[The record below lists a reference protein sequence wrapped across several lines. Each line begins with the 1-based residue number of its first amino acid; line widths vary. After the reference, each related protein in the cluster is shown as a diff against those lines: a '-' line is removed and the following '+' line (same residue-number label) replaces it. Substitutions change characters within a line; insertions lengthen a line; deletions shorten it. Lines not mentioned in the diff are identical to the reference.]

1 MKPLPTT
8 DAIIAIAGEK
18 TFLRGQDY
26 ARLKRVNNLAGKN
39 GRITATVSGGKDYHV
54 EVYVTKED
62 KLQYICD
69 CPVGIRKWLCK
80 HVVAAVLAWNKSE
93 TENATEDISQIQ
105 EKLPQASLP
114 DAHVPE
120 SVMQSVEEKTFSHKP
135 VELKPNTPPL
145 AWIPARMLNAF
156 VFCPRLFYY
165 EFVEGIFL
173 HNAETLEGK
182 RQHKRVDKPGK
193 GLPKAKKDAGDTAEQ
208 SADIDPDEEAPPPF
222 QTRSVEL
229 GSDRLAINAK
239 LDLIEGIHLPDGRIA
254 VSPVEYKRG
263 APAREDDLTV
273 LWDADKMQLGAQIL
287 ILRDNGYVCNSGTV
301 FYRTT
306 RQRVEWIPDAADIA
320 WIEQKVTEARRTAQH
335 AYLPP
340 PLVDSPK
347 CPGCS
352 LAPVCLPDESLLL
365 AKSAEEEVDDASA
378 DPIFVQLEL
387 DLPIEFLPDDDELAD
402 SEKSFPDVTLPSLK
416 PSVAI
421 RRLVAPN
428 PETRPLYLNTPG
440 AFVRLRGETVIA
452 ECKGSKLGEWRLID
466 LHHIALMG
474 PIQISTALVQAC
486 CEREI
491 PIVYTSMGGYFYG
504 ITRGHG
510 LVNVTSRV
518 KQFAAAADTG
528 LALHIARLFVH
539 GKIRNQRVLLMR
551 NHVQCPPEASR
562 ALKWF
567 AALSLKATST
577 EQLFGIE
584 GNAAAIYFAN
594 FAGMLRGEDG
604 ESGRFSFNFNGR
616 NRRPPRDPVNAV
628 LSLCYALLVKECTLA
643 CSICG
648 LDPYVGFLHKIRHGK
663 PSLALDLMEEFRPLI
678 ADSAT
683 LTLFNNRMLSR
694 DDFIT
699 AGDAVSLTPT
709 ARRSVYQVYERR
721 LSDVITHPVF
731 GYKVSYRRAIELQA
745 RLLAKV
751 VSDEIESYIPFLTR

>member
-1 MKPLPTT
+1 MKPLPTP
-8 DAIIAIAGEK
+8 DAIIALAGEK

-26 ARLKRVNNLAGKN
+26 ARLKRVKN
-39 GRITATVSGGKDYHV
+39 MVENDGCITATVSGGSDYLV
-54 EVYVTKED
+54 SVSATDEN
-62 KLQYICD
+62 KLQHSCN
-69 CPVGIRKWLCK
+69 CPVGKRKWLCK
-80 HVVAAVLAWNKSE
+80 HTVAVVLAWH
-93 TENATEDISQIQ
+93 NATL
-105 EKLPQASLP
+105 EKSTESGRQCEKAPLP
-114 DAHVPE
+114 DILPAKISLK
-120 SVMQSVEEKTFSHKP
+120 SVAQPKDVNPPAALPARQEP
-135 VELKPNTPPL
+135 AGPPL
-145 AWIPARMLNAF
+145 AWIPARMLNEF
-156 VFCPRLFYY
+156 VYCPRLFYY

-173 HNAETLEGK
+173 HNADTLDGK

-193 GLPKAKKDAGDTAEQ
+193 GLPKAKKASDEPSDTEANSE
-208 SADIDPDEEAPPPF
+208 SEEEAPPPF

-229 GSDRLAINAK
+229 GSDRLAVNAK

-263 APAREDDLTV
+263 APAHEDDMTL
-273 LWDADKMQLGAQIL
+273 LWDADKMQLGVQIL
-287 ILRDNGYVCNSGTV
+287 ILRDNGYLCESGTV

-306 RQRVEWIPDAADIA
+306 RQRVEWTPDATDVA
-320 WIEQKVTEARRTAQH
+320 WIERKIVEARAVAQH
-335 AYLPP
+335 AGLPL
-340 PLVDSPK
+340 PLIDSPK
-347 CPGCS
+347 CPRCS

-365 AKSAEEEVDDASA
+365 AKSAAEEVAA
-378 DPIFVQLEL
+378 EFEEPTEVQLEL
-387 DLPIEFLPDDDELAD
+387 DLPLEMLTDDDLPAD
-402 SEKSFPDVTLPSLK
+402 SEKLFPDVIFPSLK

-466 LHHIALMG
+466 LHHVALMG

-486 CEREI
+486 CERDI

-510 LVNVTSRV
+510 LVNVASRV
-518 KQFAAAADTG
+518 AQFSTAADPS
-528 LALHIARLFVH
+528 LALPIARLFIH

-551 NHVQCPPEASR
+551 NHVQCPPEATR
-562 ALKWF
+562 TLKWF
-567 AALSLKATST
+567 AALALKAASV
-577 EQLFGIE
+577 EQLYGIE
-584 GNAAAIYFAN
+584 GSSAAIYFAN
-594 FAGMLRGEDG
+594 FSGMLRGEDG
-604 ESGRFSFNFNGR
+604 EAGRFAFDFNGR

-643 CSICG
+643 SAICG

-663 PSLALDLMEEFRPLI
+663 PSLALDLMEEFRPLV

-683 LTLFNNRMLSR
+683 LTLFNNRMLSV

-699 AGDAVSLTPT
+699 AGDAVSLTPP
-709 ARRSVYQVYERR
+709 ARRSVYQVFERR
-721 LSDVITHPVF
+721 LSDVIIHPVF
-731 GYKVSYRRAIELQA
+731 GYKVSYRRAIELQV

-751 VSDEIESYIPFLTR
+751 VSGEIESYIPFLTR